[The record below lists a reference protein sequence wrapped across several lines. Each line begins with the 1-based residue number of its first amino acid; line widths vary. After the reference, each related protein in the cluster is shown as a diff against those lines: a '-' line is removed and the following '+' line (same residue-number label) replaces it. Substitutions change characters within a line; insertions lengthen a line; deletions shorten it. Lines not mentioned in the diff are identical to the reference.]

1 MPAPSL
7 TSLIDVVDQQNQ
19 PIGVVRRRDLFRL
32 RANFRTVHVLIFNS
46 HAELLLH
53 RMTWTKSGEPGRWG
67 SSAAGYLHAGE
78 DYPVAARRR
87 LAEELSLTTP
97 LADIGVTCLHDEA
110 VAQFAGV
117 FTATADHPRST
128 APAHLAEMEFR
139 PLAVIERDV
148 AAHPD
153 DYTETLR
160 HVLKFWREAACPGAP
175 RGGKAR
181 GGQARGG
188 QARGE
193 NMLAQPVSA
202 T

>member
-7 TSLIDVVDQQNQ
+7 TSLIDVVDEQNQ
-19 PIGVVRRRDLFRL
+19 AIGVVRRRDLFRL

-46 HAELLLH
+46 RAELLLQ
-53 RMTWTKSGEPGRWG
+53 RLTWTRDREPGRWG

-87 LAEELSLTTP
+87 LAEELGLTTP
-97 LADIGVTCLHDEA
+97 LAEVGVTCLHDDA

-117 FTATADHPRST
+117 FTATADGPRSA
-128 APAHLAEMEFR
+128 APAHLAEIVFR
-139 PLAVIERDV
+139 PLADIDQDM

-160 HVLKFWREAACPGAP
+160 HVLAFWQQAACPATDRDESLSP
-175 RGGKAR
+175 EPEP
-181 GGQARGG
+181 QAEQYGP
-188 QARGE
+188 AK
-193 NMLAQPVSA
+193 
-202 T
+202 

>member
-1 MPAPSL
+1 MSAPSL
-7 TSLIDVVDQQNQ
+7 TSLIDVVDEQNQ

-46 HAELLLH
+46 RAELLLQ
-53 RMTWTKSGEPGRWG
+53 RLTWTRDREPGRWG

-78 DYPVAARRR
+78 DYPAAARRR
-87 LAEELSLTTP
+87 LAEELGLTTP
-97 LADIGVTCLHDEA
+97 LAEVGVTCLHDEA

-117 FTATADHPRST
+117 FTATADRPQSA
-128 APAHLAEMEFR
+128 APAHLAEIAFR
-139 PLAVIERDV
+139 PPADIEQDM

-160 HVLKFWREAACPGAP
+160 HVLDFWRQAGQPAAVRDGSLHAEPA
-175 RGGKAR
+175 
-181 GGQARGG
+181 
-188 QARGE
+188 
-193 NMLAQPVSA
+193 NA